1 MSVIINL
8 PTPRTKVPDTMARH
22 QIERI
27 RHETRRRTLT
37 VETAAKLTPNMLRIS
52 FLADDLRDFVSLSA
66 DDHVKLFFPVEGGP
80 DCMRDYT
87 PRLFDTWRGTLTIDF
102 ALHEAGVAT
111 RWAAAAKAGDTL
123 DIGGPRGSAIIPAD
137 FDWYWLIGDETA
149 LPAIGRWLEEAR
161 PGVAATTIVV
171 VESEDDI
178 QVISTD
184 AAWTPVWMPR
194 NGGADDV
201 TLLQSALATQEMPAG
216 DGFVWIAAEGS
227 VARTLRGYVVERRQH
242 PREWTKAA
250 GYWVRGKAD
259 THDRIED

>member
-1 MSVIINL
+1 
-8 PTPRTKVPDTMARH
+8 MARH
-22 QIERI
+22 QVERI

>member
-1 MSVIINL
+1 MV
-8 PTPRTKVPDTMARH
+8 RHKV
-22 QIERI
+22 ERI

-37 VETAAKLTPNMLRIS
+37 VETAVKLTPNMLRIS
-52 FLADDLRDFVSLSA
+52 FTADDLHDFVSLSA
-66 DDHVKLFFPVEGGP
+66 DDHIKLFFPVEGESA
-80 DCMRDYT
+80 CMRDYT
-87 PRLFDTWRGTLTIDF
+87 PRRFDTERGTVVLDF

-111 RWAAAAKAGDTL
+111 RWAVAAKAGDKL

-161 PGVAATTIVV
+161 AGVAATSFVV
-171 VESEDDI
+171 VEGEDDI
-178 QVISTD
+178 QAISTN

-194 NGGADDV
+194 NGGTDDAA
-201 TLLQSALATQEMPAG
+201 LLQSALAMQEVPAG

-227 VARTLRGYVVERRQH
+227 VARILRGYVVERRQH